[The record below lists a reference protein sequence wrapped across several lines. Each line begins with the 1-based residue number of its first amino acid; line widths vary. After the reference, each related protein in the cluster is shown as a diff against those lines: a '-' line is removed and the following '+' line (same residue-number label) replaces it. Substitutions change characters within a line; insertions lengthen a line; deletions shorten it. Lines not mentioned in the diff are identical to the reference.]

1 MCFKTRGCAVSLLH
15 EVLVF
20 EKYGMRLNIDQL
32 AEALGLTRNTIYNQI
47 SQGTFKI
54 KTYVDGGR
62 RFADYRDFAIYL
74 DLLRES
80 AR

>member
-1 MCFKTRGCAVSLLH
+1 MSLLH

-20 EKYGMRLNIDQL
+20 EKYGPRLNIDQL
-32 AEALGLTRNTIYNQI
+32 AEALGVARNTIYNQI

-54 KTYVDGGR
+54 KTYVDGGKR
-62 RFADYRDFAIYL
+62 YADYRDFAIYL
-74 DLLRES
+74 DQMRES